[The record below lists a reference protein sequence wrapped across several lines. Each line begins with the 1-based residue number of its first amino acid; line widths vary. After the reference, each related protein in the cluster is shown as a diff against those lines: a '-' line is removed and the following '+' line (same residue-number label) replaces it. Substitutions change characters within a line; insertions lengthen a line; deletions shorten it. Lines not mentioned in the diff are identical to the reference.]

1 MSLSWNVH
9 LEMLSVGEGWEA
21 DTDMHWKGGH
31 PAQGSNADLEMV
43 DILAASEV
51 KDVNE
56 TPQEKHSESE
66 REDLSWNPEN
76 NQGVQ
81 SQQGAEKGRRRG
93 EIERVGVENI
103 KAGRIFSRED
113 NNVVGLRA
121 VKQDKKL
128 TLNWILKFRIYR

>member
-9 LEMLSVGEGWEA
+9 LEMLSVGERWEA
-21 DTDMHWKGGH
+21 DIDMHWKEAH

-43 DILAASEV
+43 DMLAASEV

-66 REDLSWNPEN
+66 RENLSWNPEN
-76 NQGVQ
+76 NQGGR

-93 EIERVGVENI
+93 EIQRVGVENI
-103 KAGRIFSRED
+103 KAGRNFFKRRQQC
-113 NNVVGLRA
+113 GR
-121 VKQDKKL
+121 
-128 TLNWILKFRIYR
+128 LKGGQTR

>member
-1 MSLSWNVH
+1 M
-9 LEMLSVGEGWEA
+9 E
-21 DTDMHWKGGH
+21 GGH